1 MAINNDLH
9 HKSCI
14 IIPNDLSYIPL
25 LLNYVQE
32 LSKQIGFDEKNI
44 RKIQIA
50 VEEASVNVI
59 QNAFSP
65 DEDAEFE
72 ITFTKKQ
79 YGLEICIHDKGLPV
93 DQSMRPNYSPDVSLE
108 DQTGR
113 GLGGFLMKEFVD
125 VYEFHNLG
133 TEGKET
139 RLLKYLETKNIVDK
153 NTSKPAPEIVKPP
166 QKDRRIEPIDFDI
179 RLMRSEEAV
188 EVSRCVYDSYGYS
201 YANENIYYPD
211 RVAAMNKSGELS
223 SAIAVTPSGETVGH
237 CALIFCRDLPPEIGI
252 AATKKK
258 FRGQGIAR
266 KLGEYLAEQ
275 AMSMEIKGLQVK
287 EVTAH
292 PYSQQFCQ
300 KLGYKDCG
308 FLLAHSPQTLS
319 FKGIADELSQR
330 NTDVL
335 GFKYLNKP
343 EAITIFPPKRHKK
356 IIEAIYKSLDVPVII
371 RESNSMPSEI
381 AETIINVSVNSIRSL
396 GEIKIPCYGSDIK
409 DVLKYEMRRL
419 RAQETRVTE
428 MYLNLTD
435 PLTPYVVSIAENLNF
450 FFTGI
455 LPGTK
460 GGDSI
465 VMQNMN
471 GVQIEY
477 DAITVVSDTAK
488 ALLEYVK
495 QCDPLTV

>member
-1 MAINNDLH
+1 MKIKGDLH
-9 HKSCI
+9 NKSRI
-14 IIPNDLSYIPL
+14 IIPNNLCYIPL
-25 LLNYVQE
+25 LLNYVQD
-32 LSKQIGFDEKNI
+32 LSKQIGFDEQNI
-44 RKIQIA
+44 RKIQVA

-72 ITFTKKQ
+72 LTFIKMQ
-79 YGLEICIHDKGLPV
+79 HGLEICIHDKGLPV
-93 DQSMRPNYSPDVSLE
+93 DQSMRPDYVSDVSLE

-113 GLGGFLMKEFVD
+113 GLGGFLMKKFVD

-133 TEGKET
+133 LEGKET
-139 RLLKYLETKNIVDK
+139 RLIKYLETKSVIDE
-153 NTSKPAPEIVKPP
+153 NTSKPEPEIVEPP
-166 QKDRRIEPIDFDI
+166 QNDGKIEPIDFDI

-211 RVAAMNKSGELS
+211 RVAAMNNSGELR
-223 SAIAVTPSGETVGH
+223 SAVAVTPSGEMGGH
-237 CALIFCRDLPPEIGI
+237 FALIFYADLPPEIGI
-252 AATKKK
+252 AVTKKK

-266 KLGEYLAEQ
+266 KLGEYLDEQ
-275 AMSMEIKGLQVK
+275 AISMHIKGLQVK
-287 EVTAH
+287 EVTVH
-292 PYSQQFCQ
+292 PYTQKFCQ

-308 FLLAHSPQTLS
+308 FLLAHSPKTLS

-343 EAITIFPPKRHKK
+343 KIITIFPPEKHRK
-356 IIEAIYKSLDVPVII
+356 IIEVIYMSLDAPVII
-371 RESNSMPSEI
+371 KESNSMPSEG
-381 AETIINVSVNSIRSL
+381 AETIIDVSVNSIRSL
-396 GEIKIPCYGSDIK
+396 AEIRVPCYGSDIK
-409 DVLKYEMRRL
+409 DVLKHEMFRL
-419 RAQETRVTE
+419 RAEEIRVTE

-435 PLTPYVVSIAENLNF
+435 PFTPFVVSIAEDLDF

-488 ALLEYVK
+488 ALLEYIK
-495 QCDPLTV
+495 QKDPHTV